1 MEVSFDLIE
10 RTTCLAG
17 EQITTLN
24 FFARRFV
31 DLLFLEIELLLVVIL
46 S

>member
-1 MEVSFDLIE
+1 MEVSFDLLE

-17 EQITTLN
+17 EQNTTLD
-24 FFARRFV
+24 FFARLFA
-31 DLLFLEIELLLVVIL
+31 DLLVRDTELFFVVIL